1 LIKKL
6 HYQKI
11 GSGKKVL
18 LAFHGFGQDSSA
30 FSLFEESLGREYTIY
45 SFDIFFHG
53 ESKWP
58 EDELPVSISEWEQMF
73 IGVLQK
79 EKISTF
85 TLLGYSLGGKIAL
98 ATAALL
104 PEQTEGLIL
113 IAPDGVKL
121 HPWYRIATGTWL
133 MRSVFY
139 FLSHRPAQLLVL
151 IALISRFRLISKK
164 LAKFAA
170 SQVGDP
176 DNGRRIY
183 FSWVGFRHFTYK
195 RSELISMLNRHGM
208 HVTVVAGKYDSV
220 IPGKHLK
227 YFASQCQHHSW
238 ILIKTG
244 HKSLLREYHALL
256 LAQSGS

>member
-6 HYQKI
+6 NYQKI
-11 GSGKKVL
+11 GNGKKAL
-18 LAFHGFGQDSSA
+18 LAFHGFGQDHSA
-30 FSLFEESLGREYTIY
+30 FGLFEESLGKEYTIF

-53 ESKWP
+53 QSKWP
-58 EDELPVSISEWEQMF
+58 EDDLPVPVSEWKQMLT
-73 IGVLQK
+73 GVLAEEQ
-79 EKISTF
+79 ISTF
-85 TLLGYSLGGKIAL
+85 TILGYSLGGKIAL

-133 MRSVFY
+133 MRSVFH
-139 FLSHRPAQLLVL
+139 FLSHRPAQLLTL
-151 IALISRFRLISKK
+151 IGLISRLRLISKK

-176 DNGRRIY
+176 NNGRRIY
-183 FSWVGFRHFTYK
+183 FSWVGFRRFTYK
-195 RSELISMLNRHGM
+195 RAELISLLNRHQM

-220 IPGKHLK
+220 IPGKYLK
-227 YFASQCQHHSW
+227 SFASQCHHHHW
-238 ILIKTG
+238 VLIKTG
-244 HKSLLREYHALL
+244 HKSLLREYHASLM
-256 LAQSGS
+256 AQSGS

>member
-1 LIKKL
+1 MLKTL

-18 LAFHGFGQDSSA
+18 LAFHGFGQDYSA
-30 FSLFEESLGREYTIY
+30 FSLFEESLGKEYTIF

-53 ESKWP
+53 ESEWP
-58 EDELPVSISEWEQMF
+58 EDELPVSISEWEQMLTE
-73 IGVLQK
+73 VLQR
-79 EKISTF
+79 EQISTF
-85 TLLGYSLGGKIAL
+85 TLMGYSLGGKIAL

-104 PEQTEGLIL
+104 PQQTESLIL

-121 HPWYRIATGTWL
+121 HPWYRIATGTRL
-133 MRSVFY
+133 MRSVFH

-151 IALISRFRLISKK
+151 IGLIARFRLISKK

-183 FSWVGFRHFTYK
+183 FSWVGFRRFTYK
-195 RSELISMLNRHGM
+195 RAELISMLNEHSI
-208 HVTVVAGKYDSV
+208 HVTLVAGKYDTV
-220 IPGKHLK
+220 IPSKHLK
-227 YFASQCQHHSW
+227 SFASQCQYHNW
-238 ILIKTG
+238 VLIKTG
-244 HKSLLREYHALL
+244 HKSLLREYHASLI
-256 LAQSGS
+256 AQSGS